1 MVWKTHQASS
11 SKLIM
16 ETKRVNKRTMQI
28 QRNWLSFLAARW
40 RQHPLVNKH
49 RIALDFPATKVAAV
63 LLPAQ
68 A

>member
-1 MVWKTHQASS
+1 MVCKTHQASS

-16 ETKRVNKRTMQI
+16 ETKWVNKSTMQT

-40 RQHPLVNKH
+40 RRHPLGDKH
-49 RIALDFPATKVAAV
+49 GIAFDFPVAKVAAV
-63 LLPAQ
+63 MLLAQ